1 MFEDSSWDDL
11 LLSDID
17 KLTSDLEPSKVKTE
31 KLKEGERRVVCVL
44 FADISG
50 FTALSE
56 KLDPEQVY
64 MILDKVLKV
73 FTNVINNY
81 SGYVDKYEGDAIMA
95 LFGAKSASENDTERA
110 IRASL
115 EMVEKLKQINLLLR
129 KNPNLTDI
137 DLKIRVG
144 INTGL
149 VTTGK
154 VGVEREGDFTVYG
167 DAVNLASR
175 MESKAPLSRIMIPE
189 ETMNLAK
196 EEIDFEH
203 FGEVKVKGKEKPINT
218 FLVKGVNQT
227 LGKRW
232 ERILDSKRSKFI
244 GRDFELDEL
253 CNKYDLVKTQLD
265 ENNNSPIKIVGLKA
279 PGGFGKTRLIYEFF
293 KKQYEEV
300 DKKNLTLYGH
310 PHPYLKIPYGILI
323 SVLQKYFG
331 IFEYEPKDVSEKKFS
346 EGFENLQKFSKD
358 SDLERLKKS
367 EQFVRYL
374 LSLSFDKSKFADLT
388 PQAKQTQINVSLR
401 FILEAIVNRANSF
414 GFPLVLTLDDIHW
427 LDENSH
433 KFLEYF
439 FSTFNIEN
447 EGKTEHSKKILV
459 FLLYRPDY
467 EISEKTVSKIKI
479 DEYALK
485 PLTLE
490 QCSELIKSRL
500 TNIHLSIKIYD
511 ELFQKS
517 GGNPFYLE
525 EWIKSL
531 LAQFSV
537 KELSEIKEIDEE
549 QISIPMNINSILL
562 TRMDTLEKGHK
573 SLIQVASVIG
583 TTFTSK
589 ILSKVS
595 DSFENIEFSDSTLD
609 SLVDSGWLT
618 KTEENDFKSFSFNQF
633 SVQNVAYNTLLIHN
647 RKLLHKITAEILIEE
662 NELNPFVI
670 YSHYKHTDLVK
681 EKIEFGFSA
690 CKELEKNCET
700 QEAIK
705 IYNNILE
712 LEFETSEQKLETLYG
727 RACLETQITEWDKSE
742 KDLSEC
748 LELTASI
755 SSELVN
761 NYKGKIFC
769 ELGKISNFRGDFD
782 QAIDFLGRSDKNF
795 ETNSTDENLINLN
808 LIYTDVL
815 RKKGRF
821 EEAQSK
827 LESAL
832 KSSMQ
837 LKDFILLSR
846 CTYAKGHI
854 HWFKGEY
861 LKAKEMYL
869 KNLEICEKIGDKRGI
884 SLAVGM
890 LGAASMQLKENIA
903 ALEFYFRKRELAE
916 EIGDKIGVC
925 GVLINISILEFQI
938 GEFQEA
944 IENLTKAQNLNF
956 EIGDKTAEALI
967 LGNFGNIFKATN
979 NLEKAEEFFN
989 LAISKFEKINFKYY
1003 ICEFK
1008 FELEELNFQR
1018 KKFENLQK
1026 RLEELEKFAEEVKHT
1041 EAVLKSQILTKQ
1053 IQFEESVTKDKKLEA
1068 VSELEKLLNPNLKEI
1083 EKAKV
1088 NYEIAKLYSELEKFE
1103 EANKFQKVALELY
1116 ISIFTQCETYDVSL
1130 KINELENLKLK

>member
-1 MFEDSSWDDL
+1 MFDDSNWDDL

-17 KLTSDLEPSKVKTE
+17 KLTSDLDPSKVKTE
-31 KLKEGERRVVCVL
+31 KLKEGERRVVCIL

-129 KNPNLTDI
+129 KNPNLSEI

-203 FGEVKVKGKEKPINT
+203 FGEVKVKGKENSVNT
-218 FLVKGVNQT
+218 YLVKGVNQT

-244 GRDFELDEL
+244 GRDFELEEL
-253 CNKYDLVKTQLD
+253 CKRYDLVKTQLD
-265 ENNNSPIKIVGLKA
+265 QEDNSSMKIVGLKA

-293 KKQYEEV
+293 KKQYNSTDE
-300 DKKNLTLYGH
+300 KNLTLYGH
-310 PHPYLKIPYGILI
+310 PHPYLKIPYGIII

-331 IFEYEPKDVSEKKFS
+331 IFEFEPKESSEKKFK
-346 EGFENLQKFSKD
+346 EGFANLQNFSKGQ
-358 SDLERLKKS
+358 DLEHLNQS
-367 EQFVRYL
+367 EEFIRYL
-374 LSLSFDKSKFADLT
+374 LGVEFDKSKFVDLT
-388 PQAKQTQINVSLR
+388 PEAKQTQINVSLR
-401 FILEAIVNRANSF
+401 FIIEAIANRANHF

-439 FSTFNIEN
+439 FNTFNIEN
-447 EGKTEHSKKILV
+447 ENSTSNSKKILI

-467 EISEKTVSKIKI
+467 DISDKTVKNLKI
-479 DEYALK
+479 DEFVLK
-485 PLTLE
+485 PLTKS

-500 TNIHLSIKIYD
+500 ENIHLSQKIYN

-531 LAQFSV
+531 VTQFSE
-537 KELSEIKEIDEE
+537 KELSEIREIDEE
-549 QISIPMNINSILL
+549 KISIPMNINSILL
-562 TRMDTLEKGHK
+562 TRMDTLPKEFK
-573 SLIQVASVIG
+573 SIIQVASIIG

-589 ILSKVS
+589 ILSKVI
-595 DSFENIEFSDSTLD
+595 DKFEDIDFQESILD
-609 SLVDSGWLT
+609 SLIESGWLT
-618 KTEENDFKSFSFNQF
+618 KTEENDFKSYSFNQF
-633 SVQNVAYNTLLIHN
+633 LVQNIAYNTLLIHN
-647 RKLLHKITAEILIEE
+647 RKILHRITAEVLIDE
-662 NELNPFVI
+662 NESSSFVI
-670 YSHYKHTDLVK
+670 YSHYKHTDLDK
-681 EKIEFGFSA
+681 EKIEFGFNA

-700 QEAIK
+700 LEAFK
-705 IYNNILE
+705 IYNNILQ
-712 LEFETSEQKLETLYG
+712 LKFDSSEQKLETLYG
-727 RACLETQITEWDKSE
+727 RACLETKITEWDKSE
-742 KDLSEC
+742 KDLTEC
-748 LELTASI
+748 LELTSAI
-755 SSELVN
+755 SSDLVK
-761 NYKGKIFC
+761 NYKGKIFS
-769 ELGKISNFRGDFD
+769 ELAKISNFRGDFD
-782 QAIDFLGRSDKNF
+782 QALDFLGRAENNF
-795 ETNSTDENLINLN
+795 DEDASTEDLINLN
-808 LIYTDVL
+808 LIYPDVL
-815 RKKGRF
+815 RKKGKF
-821 EEAQSK
+821 EEAKTK
-827 LESAL
+827 LEKAL
-832 KSSMQ
+832 KSSFETKN
-837 LKDFILLSR
+837 LILLAK
-846 CTYAKGHI
+846 CTYTKGHI

-861 LKAKEMYL
+861 LKAKENYL
-869 KNLEICEKIGDKRGI
+869 KNLEICEKIGDKRGT

-890 LGAASMQLKENIA
+890 LGAASMQLQETIP

-916 EIGDKIGVC
+916 EIGDRIGVC
-925 GVLINISILEFQI
+925 GVLINISILEFQL
-938 GEFQEA
+938 GKFSEA

-979 NLEKAEEFFN
+979 NLEKAADFFN
-989 LAISKFEKINFKYY
+989 LAIEKFEKINFKYY
-1003 ICEFK
+1003 ICEFRY
-1008 FELEELNFQR
+1008 ELAEMNFFQNN
-1018 KKFENLQK
+1018 FENLAE
-1026 RLEELEKFAEEVKHT
+1026 RLEELEKFATEVKHS
-1041 EAVLKSQILTKQ
+1041 EAVFKTKILKLKLN
-1053 IQFEESVTKDKKLEA
+1053 FETSETEDKKLKI
-1068 VSELEKLLNPNLKEI
+1068 VSQLGELSQITQKENEI
-1083 EKAKV
+1083 ALA
-1088 NYEIAKLYSELEKFE
+1088 NFEIAKLYSTLNQIEKSKK
-1103 EANKFQKVALELY
+1103 ASKIALEIY
-1116 ISIFTQCETYDVSL
+1116 KETVSQSETHQIKL
-1130 KINELENLKLK
+1130 KIDELENLK